1 MAAFTV
7 DEVRQRLTELL
18 DRAEAGEEIVIT
30 RFGVP
35 AMRLQPCGRSSGRE
49 GFAGGV
55 IGGLATAGLVGEYSG
70 GDTSDASGADLSAE
84 GTFDVGTD
92 FWPVD
97 VSG

>member
-1 MAAFTV
+1 MAEFTV
-7 DEVRQRLTELL
+7 DEAQHRLTELL
-18 DRAEAGEEIVIT
+18 ERAESGEDIVIT

-35 AMRLQPCGRSSGRE
+35 SMRLQPVDRTVGSR

-55 IGGLATAGLVGEYSG
+55 VGGMTMMPLVGELSG
-70 GDTSDASGADLSAE
+70 GDTSDATGADLSAQ

-97 VSG
+97 LSG

>member
-1 MAAFTV
+1 MAEFTV
-7 DEVRQRLTELL
+7 DEARRRLTELL
-18 DRAEAGEEIVIT
+18 DRAEAGEEIVIN

-35 AMRLQPCGRSSGRE
+35 AMRMQPCGRASVRE

-55 IGGLATAGLVGEYSG
+55 IGDLTTAPLVGEYSG
-70 GDTSDASGADLSAE
+70 GDTSDATGADLSAQ